1 MCSCMDRY
9 RFSCMA
15 EGAALLEA
23 SVHRYKGCRTASMT
37 NEDNTHAEATLATVG
52 AVMIWKRADNLIN
65 GIGD

>member
-1 MCSCMDRY
+1 
-9 RFSCMA
+9 MA